1 MPELDSEK
9 PVGDEP
15 PAKAARTVE
24 PSPDGDRRSSSGT
37 DGSLLGG
44 QGGEAQSQPE
54 AEKEDDTFSEASVGG
69 HQVQDHPHEG
79 ALRICPGPKHVL
91 VAAGSLLQVGQ
102 SMLPCAMS
110 ATDGAESRAK
120 VAADLQLRALRIR
133 RFPEGKFEPSTE
145 EPLLAEL
152 TDELL
157 VTSL

>member
-54 AEKEDDTFSEASVGG
+54 AEKEDDSFSEASVGG

-79 ALRICPGPKHVL
+79 AVRICL
-91 VAAGSLLQVGQ
+91 RAQ
-102 SMLPCAMS
+102 SMFWLPLAPF
-110 ATDGAESRAK
+110 SRSDNQCSR
-120 VAADLQLRALRIR
+120 VPCLPQMVLSLALRWLQTFSCERSASGGSR
-133 RFPEGKFEPSTE
+133 RASSNRLPKNLF
-145 EPLLAEL
+145 
-152 TDELL
+152 
-157 VTSL
+157 